1 MYTDP
6 EQQSSPDESL
16 SGAYTNPAGSGR
28 PAPDTDQAMADPEGI
43 EDRHDHLADIRTADD
58 RLADAAG
65 SAVETALTDGP
76 EPKPSGNA
84 AHDVPAESSDTAEP
98 SDTAGSSDTAE
109 SSDTVGSSD
118 TAGPAG
124 PAGTAVPAFLPPPS
138 SSRPEGSAV
147 SASRPQTRLLA
158 GVVVACLILSVLSG
172 FAGGYLAS
180 RTVPAPAATTASTT
194 GSRATIATT
203 SSATGTSTTS
213 TTSTAG
219 GTTAPSGSGQSGSL
233 NVTAVA
239 QTASPSVVVILTET
253 LARGQ
258 NIQQYVTSGAGSG
271 VILTADGLIV
281 TNEHVISG
289 AQRIIVQLADNRTFT
304 ATLAGS
310 DVKSDLAILRIA
322 VTGLTPAR
330 LGDSSRLSVG
340 DPVVAIGNPL
350 GELGGTVTNG
360 IISALDRPITLDNE
374 TKNLLQ
380 TNAAVNPGNS
390 GGGLFDRNGSLIGI
404 VEAKTSA
411 VGIEGIAFA
420 IPINTARPV
429 IDELANYGYVR
440 GRVSLGMSLL
450 DVDTQQK
457 MRIYRLPQLGVYVVQ
472 TTGGSAAAAGFKSG
486 DCLLSVDG
494 TAVTTGAQVVD
505 VVGKHAVGDKV
516 TVVILRDGK
525 QQTLE
530 MTLLED
536 KPATAG

>member
-1 MYTDP
+1 MYADP

-16 SGAYTNPAGSGR
+16 SSAYAHPADKNR
-28 PAPDTDQAMADPEGI
+28 PASDTDQAMADPEGI
-43 EDRHDHLADIRTADD
+43 EDRHNHWPDSRIAAEQLDD
-58 RLADAAG
+58 DAG
-65 SAVETALTDGP
+65 SAAEPAMTDGP
-76 EPKPSGNA
+76 EPKPSGHA
-84 AHDVPAESSDTAEP
+84 FPAGLVFTAESSDTA
-98 SDTAGSSDTAE
+98 
-109 SSDTVGSSD
+109 V
-118 TAGPAG
+118 PAG
-124 PAGTAVPAFLPPPS
+124 PSGTAVHAPFPPAAPS
-138 SSRPEGSAV
+138 GKPEGAAA
-147 SASRPQTRLLA
+147 SASRPPARLLA

-180 RTVPAPAATTASTT
+180 RTIQAPAASTAST
-194 GSRATIATT
+194 GSSRAT
-203 SSATGTSTTS
+203 SATSGANSGATGSLATSIG
-213 TTSTAG
+213 TAG
-219 GTTAPSGSGQSGSL
+219 GTAATTGSGQSGSL

-239 QTASPSVVVILTET
+239 QAASPSVVVILTET

-304 ATLAGS
+304 ATLAGA
-310 DVKSDLAILRIA
+310 DVKSDLAVLRIA

-330 LGDSSRLSVG
+330 LGDSSGLLVG

-429 IDELANYGYVR
+429 IEELANYGYVR
-440 GRVSLGMSLL
+440 GRVNLGMSLL

-486 DCLLSVDG
+486 DCILSVDG

-505 VVGKHAVGDKV
+505 AVGKRAVGDKV

-530 MTLLED
+530 MTLQED
-536 KPATAG
+536 KPAAAG